1 MNTVKTILKIS
12 GKDFRTLKS
21 NLKRMHKK
29 KVRKILN
36 KIMTL
41 SLFAFQMSLNG
52 AGEGGGGE
60 FPSNE

>member
-1 MNTVKTILKIS
+1 MNVKTVLKIS

-21 NLKRMHKK
+21 NLKRMLKK

-52 AGEGGGGE
+52 AGEWGGE